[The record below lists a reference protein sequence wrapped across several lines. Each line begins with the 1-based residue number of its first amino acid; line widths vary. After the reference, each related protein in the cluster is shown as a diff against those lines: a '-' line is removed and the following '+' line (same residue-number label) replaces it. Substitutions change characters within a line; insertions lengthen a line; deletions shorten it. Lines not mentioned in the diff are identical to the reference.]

1 VIVLPQPAVLAGGP
15 GGVTFHFRSMAEED
29 IINNRK
35 VLREY
40 HILERFEAG
49 IALRGTEV
57 KSIRSGRAN
66 LNDAFAR
73 IEKGQAWLYNADIQ
87 PYERASHNIQHDA
100 KRTRR
105 LLLHRQEIDKLHG
118 FSSIKGHALVA
129 LRMYWK
135 KGHVKIE
142 IGVGKGKVASDKR
155 ADLKERVTR
164 RETEREV
171 ARFNRRHG

>member
-1 VIVLPQPAVLAGGP
+1 
-15 GGVTFHFRSMAEED
+15 MAED

-49 IALRGTEV
+49 VELRGTEI
-57 KSIRSGRAN
+57 KSIRAGHAN

-73 IEKGQAWLYNADIQ
+73 VDGGQAFLHNADIQ
-87 PYERASHNIQHDA
+87 PYERASHDTQHEP

-105 LLLHRQEIDKLHG
+105 LLLHKAEILKLHA
-118 FSSIKGHALVA
+118 FSAVKGHALVA

-135 KGHVKIE
+135 NGVVKIE
-142 IGVGKGKVASDKR
+142 LGVGKGKVASDKR
-155 ADLKERVTR
+155 ADLKARAVS
-164 RETEREV
+164 RETDREV
-171 ARFNRRHG
+171 ARYNRKHG